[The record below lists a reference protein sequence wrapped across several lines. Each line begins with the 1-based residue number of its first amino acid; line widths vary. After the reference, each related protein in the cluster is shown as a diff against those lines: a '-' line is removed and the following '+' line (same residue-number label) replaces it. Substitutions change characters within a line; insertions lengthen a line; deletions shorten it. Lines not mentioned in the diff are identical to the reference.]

1 MEFLTS
7 NLNLFAGGGA
17 SALVLWALKKIPN
30 KDIQDWVG
38 TAGYWVGATV
48 TLGLAKWK
56 LTRSV
61 WNSTIE
67 PYFIDLLDNTVNTF
81 IKNVIKGMKSDN

>member
-1 MEFLTS
+1 MEFLTN

-30 KDIQDWVG
+30 EDIQEWVG
-38 TAGYWVGATV
+38 TIGYWLGATA

-67 PYFIDLLDNTVNTF
+67 PNFIDLLDNTVNTF

>member
-1 MEFLTS
+1 MEFLTN
-7 NLNLFAGGGA
+7 NLNLLAGGGA
-17 SALVLWALKKIPN
+17 SALVVWALKLIPN
-30 KDIQDWVG
+30 EDIQEWVG
-38 TAGYWVGATV
+38 TAGYWLGSIV
-48 TLGLAKWK
+48 TLGLSKWK

-61 WNSTIE
+61 WQKTLE